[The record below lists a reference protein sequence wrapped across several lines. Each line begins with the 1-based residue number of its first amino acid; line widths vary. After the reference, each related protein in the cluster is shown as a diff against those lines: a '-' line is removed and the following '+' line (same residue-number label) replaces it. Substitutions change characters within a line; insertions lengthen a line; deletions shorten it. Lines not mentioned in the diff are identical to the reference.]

1 LAETLVSRGNC
12 RVHVVLPGYGF
23 LNPESLGFRKLSFG
37 RGRTVFSVDMSYPE
51 KERREKISVWQKTLR
66 GVEVNLLESP
76 RFSEKSGVYAYTAED
91 EKRESWQLHGKGHY
105 DYFAMNILLQKAT
118 LDLMI
123 LCNYRPDIIH
133 CQDGHAATLPAMMRE
148 LPGYRHFF
156 CDTGCVVTIHNAG
169 TGYHQ
174 EIEDLVFGRA
184 VTGLPKSVID
194 ASLLGRNFDPFMSAA
209 GYAQLNTVSENYAR
223 ELQKTSEDVRTGWLG
238 HKLLQRG
245 VRLAGITN
253 GINPEDFNPARAEA
267 LGLAASFSPGQGE
280 LAGKLL
286 CKKEML
292 HRCSET
298 GDWTNVSQHGQLS
311 RNYEDALFTFIGR
324 LTAQKGVDLLLQAIP
339 LLLADKK
346 ETFQLL
352 ILGSGEPEL
361 EQQLEK
367 LAVSAAFFG
376 RVCFLKGYDADLAN
390 KVYAAGD
397 FFLIP
402 SLYEPCGLTDY
413 MAQLMGNLPIV
424 HHVGGLV
431 KVLDGKTGFSY
442 QEQVPAELASTMQKA
457 LLLYNSDPGNI
468 KIMQQAAVQQI
479 YDFHSWPKVMND
491 YLKLYRHAS
500 AMTES

>member
-1 LAETLVSRGNC
+1 
-12 RVHVVLPGYGF
+12 
-23 LNPESLGFRKLSFG
+23 
-37 RGRTVFSVDMSYPE
+37 
-51 KERREKISVWQKTLR
+51 
-66 GVEVNLLESP
+66 
-76 RFSEKSGVYAYTAED
+76 
-91 EKRESWQLHGKGHY
+91 
-105 DYFAMNILLQKAT
+105 
-118 LDLMI
+118 
-123 LCNYRPDIIH
+123 
-133 CQDGHAATLPAMMRE
+133 
-148 LPGYRHFF
+148 
-156 CDTGCVVTIHNAG
+156 
-169 TGYHQ
+169 
-174 EIEDLVFGRA
+174 
-184 VTGLPKSVID
+184 
-194 ASLLGRNFDPFMSAA
+194 MSAA

-223 ELQKTSEDVRTGWLG
+223 ELQRTSEDVRTGWLG

-253 GINPEDFNPARAEA
+253 GINPEDFNPAKPEA

-311 RNYEDALFTFIGR
+311 RNSEDALFTFIGR
-324 LTAQKGVDLLLQAIP
+324 LTAQKGVDLLLQALP

-367 LAVSAAFFG
+367 LAVSADFSG

-468 KIMQQAAVQQI
+468 KKMQRAAVQQI